1 MGMFRVLFTT
11 IMLLMLSMHADAQ
24 WENLSP
30 EQQRLE
36 FIRGHWTVEGLDS
49 MYIEACEWIQGGH
62 MQCIS
67 AYKELEAFD
76 KSFAYFTWSPDDQAY
91 FFYGIYGNGI
101 SRMLRGQWVE
111 SHFVFEGNQ
120 MREGKQYH
128 TRITFTPDTTGITL
142 LEESSIEG
150 GPWQVSATFTY
161 KKIK

>member
-1 MGMFRVLFTT
+1 MIRSLW
-11 IMLLMLSMHADAQ
+11 ISLIILLLWVPALAQ

-36 FIRGHWTVEGLDS
+36 FIRGQWTVEGLDS

-62 MQCIS
+62 MQCVS

-101 SRMLRGQWVE
+101 SRMLRGQWME
-111 SHFVFEGNQ
+111 DRFVFEGTQ
-120 MREGKQYH
+120 KREGKQYL
-128 TRITFTPDTTGITL
+128 TKITFTPGTEGITL
-142 LEESSIEG
+142 LEESSIDG
-150 GPWQVSATFTY
+150 GPWQVSATFAY